1 MLLDD
6 HIHLVCV
13 KVYLSIIQ
21 VHAAVDGQVNLSL
34 LGRTFLL
41 EHDLIVQ
48 RVRVE
53 DLRVLIKGLSF
64 GIDMR
69 KLPC

>member
-6 HIHLVCV
+6 DIHLVCV
-13 KVYLSIIQ
+13 KMYLPIIQ
-21 VHAAVDGQVNLSL
+21 VHAAIDGQVNLSL

-48 RVRVE
+48 GVRVE
-53 DLRVLIKGLSF
+53 DFRVLIKGLSF

-69 KLPC
+69 ELPC